1 MSGRY
6 AWMPWRWLAKRQ
18 IMSNATPAPKHA
30 AAVSSRPAAATHA
43 KERTLSS
50 SASASVPYAQD
61 GQEVSAETAARTSTA
76 KDDVSKGRLVGTG
89 SLLATTA
96 KAASNVDYPKLVIRI
111 SKEDPALLWQ
121 NLQTSFKYLMNI
133 R

>member
-1 MSGRY
+1 
-6 AWMPWRWLAKRQ
+6 MPWRWLAKRQ

-50 SASASVPYAQD
+50 SASASVPYAQ
-61 GQEVSAETAARTSTA
+61 EASAETAARTSTA